1 MEEPVQDRPA
11 SVCAACGSTRV
22 TWRVKRIRA
31 SSRGVSQVTLQLDC
45 RDCGATWDE
54 ALEPGPTP
62 PEGDGGQDE
71 GPRTAA
77 ASRDGGPR
85 GAHQGRPGAFGT
97 RAGEHHP
104 NGEQIMEDRDL
115 TQRGAENS
123 AEGKADNLKGKV
135 KDAVGGLTGDTS
147 LQGEGK
153 LDQLKGKVQ
162 DAFGKGQRKA
172 DDGL

>member
-1 MEEPVQDRPA
+1 
-11 SVCAACGSTRV
+11 
-22 TWRVKRIRA
+22 
-31 SSRGVSQVTLQLDC
+31 
-45 RDCGATWDE
+45 
-54 ALEPGPTP
+54 
-62 PEGDGGQDE
+62 
-71 GPRTAA
+71 
-77 ASRDGGPR
+77 
-85 GAHQGRPGAFGT
+85 
-97 RAGEHHP
+97 
-104 NGEQIMEDRDL
+104 MEDRDL

-123 AEGKADNLKGKV
+123 AEGKADDLKGKV